1 MLTNVRQALPPVGFF
16 LAACLLLA
24 NCAKQKPLEVLGEVP
39 QFQLT
44 DQQGRPF
51 TRSALDGHVW
61 IADFIF
67 TTCQASCPRMS
78 ARMRALQK
86 STDPTIKFVSF
97 TVDPDNDTAPILEA
111 YAQRF
116 EAEAA
121 RWSFL
126 TGDKTTLGTL
136 DRDAFKLGSIGADMD
151 HSTRFV
157 LIDKKERIRGYYGI
171 SDDDSMAKLSR
182 DAARLEKEPA

>member
-1 MLTNVRQALPPVGFF
+1 MLRLVL
-16 LAACLLLA
+16 LALLLTG
-24 NCAKQKPLEVLGEVP
+24 CAKQRPLEVLGEVP

-86 STDPTIKFVSF
+86 STDPAIKFVSF
-97 TVDPDNDTAPILEA
+97 TVDPDNDTAPVLEA
-111 YAQRF
+111 YAKRF

-126 TGDKTTLGTL
+126 TGDKTTLGAL

-171 SDDDSMAKLSR
+171 TDDDSMANISR

>member
-1 MLTNVRQALPPVGFF
+1 MLRLVL
-16 LAACLLLA
+16 LALLLTG
-24 NCAKQKPLEVLGEVP
+24 CAKQKPLEVLGEVP

-86 STDPTIKFVSF
+86 STDPAIKFVSF
-97 TVDPDNDTAPILEA
+97 TVDPDNDTAPVLEA
-111 YAQRF
+111 YAKRF
-116 EAEAA
+116 
-121 RWSFL
+121 
-126 TGDKTTLGTL
+126 
-136 DRDAFKLGSIGADMD
+136 
-151 HSTRFV
+151 
-157 LIDKKERIRGYYGI
+157 
-171 SDDDSMAKLSR
+171 
-182 DAARLEKEPA
+182 